1 MKNRMRAGDWSA
13 AIDGY
18 KALSDDYDWLHDRNK
33 EGSDSF
39 INKNSQIAAGT
50 GTTNSKYKQVF
61 DLNGDGVYHGGMI
74 GNGMDASV
82 KLAEILKDM
91 GY

>member
-1 MKNRMRAGDWSA
+1 MKNRMRAGDWTEVL
-13 AIDGY
+13 DGF
-18 KALSDDYDWLHDRNK
+18 KRISSDYDWMHDPNN

-39 INKNSQIAAGT
+39 INKNSQIADGT
-50 GTTNSKYKQVF
+50 GTINSKFRQVF

-74 GNGMDASV
+74 GNGMDASNP
-82 KLAEILKDM
+82 LRLILYDL